1 MRPDR
6 LLATLA
12 DIAAGKSTTPAAGE
26 VLPAVYD
33 EVLPTA
39 QAWSTL
45 ARASQSQHGDALIA
59 PSELLPPLP

>member
-12 DIAAGKSTTPAAGE
+12 DIAAGKNTTPAADE

-39 QAWSTL
+39 QAWATFV
-45 ARASQSQHGDALIA
+45 RASQHGEALTA

>member
-6 LLATLA
+6 LLATLT
-12 DIAAGKSTTPAAGE
+12 DMAAGKNTKTTAGE

-39 QAWSTL
+39 QVWSTF
-45 ARASQSQHGDALIA
+45 AQASAHGDALIA

>member
-12 DIAAGKSTTPAAGE
+12 DIAAGKRTQPAAGE

-33 EVLPTA
+33 EVLPVA
-39 QAWSTL
+39 QAWAMF
-45 ARASQSQHGDALIA
+45 ARASQSQRGDALIA

>member
-12 DIAAGKSTTPAAGE
+12 DMAAGKNVTPAAGE
-26 VLPAVYD
+26 ILPAVYE
-33 EVLPTA
+33 EVLPVA
-39 QAWSTL
+39 QAWSTF
-45 ARASQSQHGDALIA
+45 AQASQSQRGDALVA

>member
-1 MRPDR
+1 M
-6 LLATLA
+6 
-12 DIAAGKSTTPAAGE
+12 AAGKNTKPTRGE

-39 QAWSTL
+39 QAWS
-45 ARASQSQHGDALIA
+45 AFAQASAHGDALTA

>member
-12 DIAAGKSTTPAAGE
+12 DIAAGKNTTPAAGE
-26 VLPAVYD
+26 VLPTVYD
-33 EVLPTA
+33 EVLPVA
-39 QAWSTL
+39 QAWGMF
-45 ARASQSQHGDALIA
+45 ARASQSQRGDALVA